1 MYIIIRPTWVWV
13 IPKLA
18 ANGARSGN
26 PKYWV
31 LWKWRSNCWSCKDEY
46 MDRGFRIFF
55 PFPLTRVTSS
65 PFSTTGS
72 AISWPPMKSI
82 YNECGCMPHTHE
94 CHTATKVLTDLSSY
108 YISGAGLT
116 WWWHSG
122 QRQMAEDLDVS
133 FWNPG
138 PYSGEVVSGKKVF
151 VRVYYFGWFLKPTF
165 WVCLIPEL
173 ANWSFLVFF

>member
-1 MYIIIRPTWVWV
+1 MIIKIWIYGTLKIVKCCHLVKIIMYLYSYCIVIKDSIIAITFKIIIYRPNQSYNSTPQKLFMFKKEKKNYMYIIIWPTWVWV

-72 AISWPPMKSI
+72 ARSPPMKSI
-82 YNECGCMPHTHE
+82 YNECGRIIPPHSW
-94 CHTATKVLTDLSSY
+94 ASPRADWPFKFY
-108 YISGAGLT
+108 
-116 WWWHSG
+116 
-122 QRQMAEDLDVS
+122 
-133 FWNPG
+133 
-138 PYSGEVVSGKKVF
+138 
-151 VRVYYFGWFLKPTF
+151 
-165 WVCLIPEL
+165 
-173 ANWSFLVFF
+173 

>member
-1 MYIIIRPTWVWV
+1 MYVLYIIISPTWVWV

-26 PKYWV
+26 PRYWV

-72 AISWPPMKSI
+72 VRSPPMKSI
-82 YNECGCMPHTHE
+82 YNECGRIIPHTHGL
-94 CHTATKVLTDLSSY
+94 ALGLTDLSNFTN
-108 YISGAGLT
+108 ISGARDSLGCGGGKAYGST
-116 WWWHSG
+116 ANGW
-122 QRQMAEDLDVS
+122 R
-133 FWNPG
+133 FWCCVIMKPRTIFRINL
-138 PYSGEVVSGKKVF
+138 SVLVKVF
-151 VRVYYFGWFLKPTF
+151 LNLEATF
-165 WVCLIPEL
+165 
-173 ANWSFLVFF
+173 